1 MTRRARLAGAIVLAI
16 AVALLTASP
25 ALAAPGEAS
34 VQFTVSDPAG
44 GPEGSTALRIM
55 LLLTILAVAPGILLL
70 TSSFVRFVIAFH
82 FLRHALGTPSMPPN
96 QVLIGLALFL
106 TLFVMSPVIDQVYT
120 EAWVPYEE
128 GEMDALESA
137 KLAAGPLKDFMLK
150 HTRKSDL
157 KLFVSMSR
165 IDRPAGP
172 EDLPLRVVTPA
183 FVISELRAGFEIGFL
198 LFLPFLVID
207 LVVASVLLSM
217 GMMML
222 PPAMVSL
229 PFKILLFVL
238 VDGWSLIAGSLVAGF
253 Q

>member
-1 MTRRARLAGAIVLAI
+1 MKLRLG
-16 AVALLTASP
+16 ALLLVLLASAVLP
-25 ALAAPGEAS
+25 APSLAAPGEAS
-34 VQFTVSDPAG
+34 LELKIADPTT
-44 GPEGSTALRIM
+44 GPAGSTAVRIM
-55 LLLTILAVAPGILLL
+55 LLLTVLAVAPSILLL
-70 TSSFVRFVIAFH
+70 TSSFVRLVIALH

-96 QVLIGLALFL
+96 QVLLGLALFL
-106 TLFVMSPVIDQVYT
+106 TLFVMSPVVDQVHA

-128 GEMDALESA
+128 GELEVMEALETASV
-137 KLAAGPLKDFMLK
+137 PVREFMLE
-150 HTRKSDL
+150 HTRKADL

-165 IDRPAGP
+165 IERPETAD
-172 EDLPLRVVTPA
+172 DLPLRVVVPA

-238 VDGWSLIAGSLVAGF
+238 VDGWNLLAGSLVAGF